1 MKLYKSILASIAL
14 CGTGMMLTGCQNHFD
29 DPVVEA
35 PVATMK
41 ANTTIADLKR
51 EFMNTNATLVPEKEN
66 GEHYIIHGRVISS
79 DASGNM

>member
-1 MKLYKSILASIAL
+1 
-14 CGTGMMLTGCQNHFD
+14 MMLTGCQNHFD